1 MDLALYALG
10 RARVEH
16 ITQLVSSDYQVE
28 ANQGEGS
35 DDPWG
40 CKVRVK
46 TDPTCR
52 DI

>member
-1 MDLALYALG
+1 MGPAGYASGRG
-10 RARVEH
+10 RAKH

-40 CKVRVK
+40 SKVRVK
-46 TDPTCR
+46 TDPTCHV
-52 DI
+52 I